1 MITQIQ
7 RTDKSTMPGLFSY
20 PARLCLTA
28 FTVPS
33 DVLYLRW
40 FFGAWSR
47 PNKDHAIRS
56 VCPANANIIERNV
69 TKDRVNESY
78 SILRAKEVDE

>member
-1 MITQIQ
+1 MWRMITQIQ
-7 RTDKSTMPGLFSY
+7 RTDKSAMPGLFSY
-20 PARLCLTA
+20 PARLRLAA

-47 PNKDHAIRS
+47 PNMDHAIRS
-56 VCPANANIIERNV
+56 VWYANANMG
-69 TKDRVNESY
+69 
-78 SILRAKEVDE
+78 KET